1 MVVNYK
7 QLNDNTIFDGYFL
20 PNKETL
26 IHKTRGKKLHSTFDC
41 KSSFYQIKMV
51 EDSKPLTAFS
61 TPQGHYEWNV
71 LPFRLKNVP
80 QIFQRKMD
88 DIFKEYDFIHVYV
101 DDMLIS
107 SKNINQHLKQL
118 EKFIDLCISNG
129 IGLSRKKKIIEEP
142 KIDFLGLIID
152 SKGIELQTH
161 ILEKIKNFLEK
172 LLDRK

>member
-7 QLNDNTIFDGYFL
+7 QLNDNTIFYGYFL

-26 IHKTRGKKLHSTFDC
+26 IDKTRGKKLHSTFDC
-41 KSSFYQIKMV
+41 KLSFYQIKMAK
-51 EDSKPLTAFS
+51 DSKPLTAFS
-61 TPQGHYEWNV
+61 TPQEHYEWNV
-71 LPFRLKNVP
+71 LPFGLKNAP

-107 SKNINQHLKQL
+107 SKNIDQHLIYL

-129 IGLSRKKKIIEEP
+129 IDLSKKKTIIGEP
-142 KIDFLGLIID
+142 KIDFLGLIIY
-152 SKGIELQTH
+152 SEGIELQTH
-161 ILEKIKNFLEK
+161 ILKTFQKNY
-172 LLDRK
+172 R

>member
-7 QLNDNTIFDGYFL
+7 QLNDNTIFYGYFL

-26 IHKTRGKKLHSTFDC
+26 IHKTRGKKIHSKFNC
-41 KSSFYQIKMV
+41 KLCFYHIKMV
-51 EDSKPLTAFS
+51 ENSKSLTTFS

-71 LPFRLKNVP
+71 LPLGLRNAP

-107 SKNINQHLKQL
+107 SKSIDQHLKHL
-118 EKFIDLCISNG
+118 EKIIDLCISNG
-129 IGLSRKKKIIEEP
+129 IHLKKNMI
-142 KIDFLGLIID
+142 LRLI
-152 SKGIELQTH
+152 
-161 ILEKIKNFLEK
+161 F
-172 LLDRK
+172 